1 MEKVIQVAPK
11 EVLLS
16 IGFIWGLAKS
26 LSDLGLSRR
35 KTPDWLADVI
45 HRWIESGGTILD
57 EDGVELDIYPGI
69 IDDAH
74 GADGS
79 FAWVA
84 EQKRRADERP
94 RRRPRSSL
102 LLRLQL
108 YEIAFR
114 LIQKKIQIL

>member
-1 MEKVIQVAPK
+1 MEKAIQVAPK
-11 EVLLS
+11 AVLLS

-26 LSDLGLSRR
+26 IRDLGLSRR

-45 HRWIESGGTILD
+45 HGWIASGGTIID

-74 GADGS
+74 GEDGS

-94 RRRPRSSL
+94 RRRPRLSL

-114 LIQKKIQIL
+114 IIGQDVVIE

>member
-1 MEKVIQVAPK
+1 MQVAPR
-11 EVLLS
+11 EVLLT
-16 IGFIWGLAKS
+16 IGFIWGLSKS
-26 LSDLGLSRR
+26 LRDLGLSRR

-45 HRWIESGGTILD
+45 HGWIASGGKIMD
-57 EDGVELDIYPGI
+57 EDGMELEIYPGI

-74 GADGS
+74 GEDGS
-79 FAWVA
+79 FAWIA

-114 LIQKKIQIL
+114 LIGKDIVIE